1 MAIFFVL
8 QCLDVITTLIF
19 LSKGIAEG
27 NPLIG
32 LALSSARVPWLG
44 LVVSKLIAV
53 LIGHYCYRTGRFTL
67 LRRVNTAYSLVVGW
81 NLVGIVAA
89 VFAQ

>member
-1 MAIFFVL
+1 LV
-8 QCLDVITTLIF
+8 F
-19 LSKGIAEG
+19 LSKGITEG

-32 LALSSARVPWLG
+32 LALSPSARAPWLG

-53 LIGHYCYRTGRFTL
+53 LIGQYCYRTGRFRL
-67 LRRVNTAYSLVVGW
+67 LRRANVAYSLVIGW

-89 VFAQ
+89 MLAQ